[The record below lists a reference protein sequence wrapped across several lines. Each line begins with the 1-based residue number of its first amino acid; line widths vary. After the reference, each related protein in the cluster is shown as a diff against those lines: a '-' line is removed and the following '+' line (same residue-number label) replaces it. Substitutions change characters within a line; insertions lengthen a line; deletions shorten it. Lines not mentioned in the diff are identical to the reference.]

1 MAHYRIKEMGKEVT
15 NNVEE
20 MSLDE
25 LIGILNEDDN
35 EDILSTFAKL
45 LESDLK

>member
-1 MAHYRIKEMGKEVT
+1 MIKQEQEFMLHILCKSYEF
-15 NNVEE
+15 
-20 MSLDE
+20 E